1 MNTIY
6 FKTEKSQRK
15 VKAFEQGQLDKAMEY
30 GWNLA
35 YKKLNTEFFIITENN
50 KCLRFNKQIIL

>member
-6 FKTEKSQRK
+6 FKTEKSQIK
-15 VKAFEQGQLDKAMEY
+15 VKTFEQGQLDKAMEY

-35 YKKLNTEFFIITENN
+35 YKKLNKEFFIITENN

>member
-15 VKAFEQGQLDKAMEY
+15 VKTFEQGQLDKAMEY

-35 YKKLNTEFFIITENN
+35 YKKLDKE
-50 KCLRFNKQIIL
+50 